1 MGNQNNG
8 PVPMDT
14 SSDEASFTERANK
27 AIDDFE
33 AVLLEDYE
41 DKEYIKGVLKSARS
55 RALGNATESSF
66 PGGEPPDETVLLD
79 ALKSMIQGLR
89 AE

>member
-1 MGNQNNG
+1 MN
-8 PVPMDT
+8 T
-14 SSDEASFTERANK
+14 SSEEASFNERANK

-33 AVLLEDYE
+33 AVILEDYD
-41 DKEYIKGVLKSARS
+41 DKDYIKSVLRSARA

-79 ALKSMIQGLR
+79 ALRNMIKGLR
-89 AE
+89 GE

>member
-1 MGNQNNG
+1 
-8 PVPMDT
+8 MDT
-14 SSDEASFTERANK
+14 SSDEASFNERANK

-41 DKEYIKGVLKSARS
+41 DKDYIKGVLKSARA
-55 RALGNATESSF
+55 RVLGNATESSF

-79 ALKSMIQGLR
+79 ALRSMIQGLR
-89 AE
+89 GE

>member
-1 MGNQNNG
+1 MGGQNSG

-14 SSDEASFTERANK
+14 SSDEAFFNERANK

-41 DKEYIKGVLKSARS
+41 DKDYIKGVLKSARA

-66 PGGEPPDETVLLD
+66 PGGEPPDEAVLLD
-79 ALKSMIQGLR
+79 ALRSMIQGLR
-89 AE
+89 GE